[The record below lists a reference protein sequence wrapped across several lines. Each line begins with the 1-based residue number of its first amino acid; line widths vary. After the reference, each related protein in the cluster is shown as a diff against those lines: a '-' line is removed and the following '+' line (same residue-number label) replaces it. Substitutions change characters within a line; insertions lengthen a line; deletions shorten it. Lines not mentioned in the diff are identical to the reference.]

1 MRGRDVAPHKGFSV
15 ASVACARGPE
25 GQAYMAA
32 ALWPQG
38 IQGVLTHDTA
48 LDLWDVSDV
57 NPAKIHITVR
67 ADTARS
73 ERSPGH
79 T

>member
-1 MRGRDVAPHKGFSV
+1 
-15 ASVACARGPE
+15 
-25 GQAYMAA
+25 MAA

>member
-1 MRGRDVAPHKGFSV
+1 
-15 ASVACARGPE
+15 
-25 GQAYMAA
+25 MAA
-32 ALWPQG
+32 ALWPKG

-57 NPAKIHITVR
+57 NPAKTHITVPHGHR
-67 ADTARS
+67 PQAI
-73 ERSPGH
+73 PGR